1 MKQLLTNKQFNNAIK
16 QLEDV
21 LKKRWYELLFN
32 NTWFNI
38 IEKPKI
44 EFKSM
49 KNQETK
55 NKT

>member
-21 LKKRWYELLFN
+21 LKKRWYELLFT

-38 IEKPKI
+38 VKKPKL
-44 EFKSM
+44 EFDSM
-49 KNQETK
+49 KDSK
-55 NKT
+55 L